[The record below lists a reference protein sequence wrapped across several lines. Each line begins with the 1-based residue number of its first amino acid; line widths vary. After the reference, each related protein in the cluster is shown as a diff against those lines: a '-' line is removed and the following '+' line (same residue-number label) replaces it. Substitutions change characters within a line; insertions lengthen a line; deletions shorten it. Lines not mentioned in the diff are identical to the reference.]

1 MRIVLL
7 FLSISLATLNC
18 TTAKK
23 MGGQSS
29 ALTATWIPIKQEIGG
44 KELPAVAF
52 KNQQL
57 ILRDSNYTVVAESV
71 DKGVVK
77 YSQTKMDIYGK
88 EGVNTGKHFT
98 AIYKIE
104 NEQLTI
110 CYNLAGTGY
119 PEAFDTKGK
128 SMYFLSVFKKDSMK

>member
-1 MRIVLL
+1 MRLL
-7 FLSISLATLNC
+7 VFLSIVLASLNC

-23 MGGQSS
+23 TAAYSNV
-29 ALTATWIPIKQEIGG
+29 LNATWIPIKQEIGG

-52 KNQQL
+52 KDQQL
-57 ILRDSNYTVVAESV
+57 IISNSNYTLVAESV
-71 DKGVVK
+71 DKGELK
-77 YSQTKMDIYGK
+77 FDNNKIDIYGK

-110 CYNLAGTGY
+110 CYNLGGNSY

-128 SMYFLSVFKKDSMK
+128 SMYFLSVFKKNLLK